1 MKKKAVTKS
10 KNELAEWVARWA
22 GASMWTYPDGILSDY
37 ALAWRAQE
45 ELLEQYDCVY
55 VACEVAR
62 IMRVLECT
70 RIEATFRALRAAK
83 GGGVMERGRMYVHD
97 DGSIRD
103 ATGDEFDEV
112 EIVEAHNGLREVC
125 TTLRARVAELEA
137 EVMSLHEAIDSHDC
151 GTADN
156 LAELEAWK
164 ADSLLR
170 WQQAVTLGGQQLE
183 RIAELEREK
192 GELAARI
199 EAMEPF
205 VAMGAAHTPG
215 AYGPACRD
223 CGAPMIGVERC
234 QHCGGKH

>member
-1 MKKKAVTKS
+1 MGSTVGGRFDVDIS
-10 KNELAEWVARWA
+10 RWNTLRLRPRMA
-22 GASMWTYPDGILSDY
+22 GARG
-37 ALAWRAQE
+37 
-45 ELLEQYDCVY
+45 
-55 VACEVAR
+55 VAGAVRLRVRRVRSCTDHAR
-62 IMRVLECT
+62 T
-70 RIEATFRALRAAK
+70 RMHPHRSHIPRTPRGE

-125 TTLRARVAELEA
+125 TTLRAR
-137 EVMSLHEAIDSHDC
+137 I
-151 GTADN
+151 
-156 LAELEAWK
+156 AELEAWK